1 MILMINEI
9 NTVNEINTAYPHFEV
24 MSCSNT
30 RFSMLSMSNDL
41 RCSKF
46 KAGVVYGDLLEE
58 MEGEKVDLGAVV
70 VLLPLLVD
78 ISALNLERSDR
89 QALELVIVR

>member
-1 MILMINEI
+1 M
-9 NTVNEINTAYPHFEV
+9 
-24 MSCSNT
+24 
-30 RFSMLSMSNDL
+30 
-41 RCSKF
+41 SKF

-58 MEGEKVDLGAVV
+58 MKGEKVDLDAVV